1 MSGVSFDLRDP
12 MSRAEAMTTTT
23 MAEFVD
29 HGLEKPAKEG
39 GTQNK
44 TNFFMTDPGLKDK
57 ADFHKKTTYGENY
70 APRCVCV
77 LCVYVC
83 MYVRMCACM

>member
-1 MSGVSFDLRDP
+1 

-29 HGLEKPAKEG
+29 HGLEKPTKESG
-39 GTQNK
+39 AQNK
-44 TNFFMTDPGLKDK
+44 TNFYMTDPRLRDK

-70 APRCVCV
+70 APRY
-77 LCVYVC
+77 LSGRVYLALYGSLGC
-83 MYVRMCACM
+83 QGHST